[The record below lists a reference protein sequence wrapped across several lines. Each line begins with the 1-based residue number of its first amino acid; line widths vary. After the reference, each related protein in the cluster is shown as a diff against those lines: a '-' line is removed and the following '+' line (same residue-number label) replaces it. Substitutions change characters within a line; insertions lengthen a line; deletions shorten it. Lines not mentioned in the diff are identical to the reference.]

1 VKNISIALNIVL
13 LIAVVVLYIL
23 HFSDKKGAPASNKS
37 KADFSG
43 TALSVAYVN
52 SDSLIRKFSL
62 YDEMKKTFE
71 EKRSRME
78 NDYASKA
85 RSLEGEITSF
95 QKSAQMMSP
104 GEIKAREEN
113 LMMKRQNL
121 MQYQEQLSQQLM
133 QDEMQMNDSLY
144 NKITSF
150 IRNYSKEK
158 DYDMI
163 FGYSKGAGILYAHD
177 SLEIT
182 KEVLAGLNDQ
192 QKKKDSK

>member
-1 VKNISIALNIVL
+1 VKNISIALNIIL
-13 LIAVVVLYIL
+13 LIAVVILYIL
-23 HFSDKKGAPASNKS
+23 HFSDSKGSSGSKS
-37 KADFSG
+37 KADFNGS
-43 TALSVAYVN
+43 LNVAYVN
-52 SDSLIRKFSL
+52 SDTIFRKFSL

-78 NDYASKA
+78 NDYATKA

-133 QDEMQMNDSLY
+133 QDEMQLNDSLY
-144 NKITSF
+144 NKITSY
-150 IRNYSKEK
+150 IKTYSKK
-158 DYDMI
+158 NNYDMI

-182 KEVLAGLNDQ
+182 KEVLSGLNSQ
-192 QKKKDSK
+192 NNKKESK